1 MSKAATMAGA
11 ARAIDAS
18 LMPQAIEE
26 NIFVDDVFALN
37 TSILFNTRNLSKI
50 DCSIPQI
57 FTDFSRDFLYFLSNT
72 PLSAIEKATNKSIFM
87 FKLVKNDNQLIT
99 RFFNSSSIQAK
110 RIKSDQKAM
119 IFLLREAARN
129 DIASAQQL
137 SGLTV
142 NELISLANNTN
153 KEMTQ
158 LVADNHYIFHYRGNE
173 ESLKQSFLMSDSDN
187 AKMIALSS
195 LLQTDI
201 TQNEN

>member
-1 MSKAATMAGA
+1 
-11 ARAIDAS
+11 
-18 LMPQAIEE
+18 
-26 NIFVDDVFALN
+26 
-37 TSILFNTRNLSKI
+37 
-50 DCSIPQI
+50 
-57 FTDFSRDFLYFLSNT
+57 
-72 PLSAIEKATNKSIFM
+72 M